1 MKVKVLV
8 GGAAVLM
15 LALIAFIVVR
25 VTSRPAGETPGGVG
39 GRVVPAAAAAAACDP
54 GRSDCLP
61 KLDFVDHNGSVFAAP
76 SLVGKVVV
84 VNFWATWCKPCQKEI
99 PDFNRVYTAYKD
111 RGVVFLGVM
120 TDAPEPGILL
130 NFMSDYEMTYP
141 VIPATNENLLAFGY
155 PEAIPTTFIYDRT
168 GKRHTMRR
176 GALEEKELREVIDEL
191 VR

>member
-1 MKVKVLV
+1 MKIKVLV
-8 GGAAVLM
+8 GSAAVVM
-15 LALIAFIVVR
+15 LALIAFIIVQ
-25 VTSRPAGETPGGVG
+25 VTSGPEVDRPLNVAA
-39 GRVVPAAAAAAACDP
+39 RAVPAAAACDP
-54 GRSDCLP
+54 GRGDCLP
-61 KLDFVDHNGSVFAAP
+61 KLDFVDHNGIVFAAP

-155 PEAIPTTFIYDRT
+155 PEAIPTTFIYDRA
-168 GKRHTMRR
+168 GNRHTMKR

>member
-1 MKVKVLV
+1 MKLKLLV
-8 GGAAVLM
+8 GGAAALM

-25 VTSRPAGETPGGVG
+25 VTSKPAREGGARVAVG
-39 GRVVPAAAAAAACDP
+39 VAPVAAACDP
-54 GRSDCLP
+54 KRGDCLP
-61 KLDFVDHNGSVFAAP
+61 KLDFVDHNGVVFAA
-76 SLVGKVVV
+76 SALAGKVVV

-141 VIPATNENLLAFGY
+141 VIPATNDNLLAFGY
-155 PEAIPTTFIYDRT
+155 PEAIPTTFIYDRGGT
-168 GKRHTMRR
+168 RHTMRR
-176 GALEEKELREVIDEL
+176 GALEEPELREVLDAL